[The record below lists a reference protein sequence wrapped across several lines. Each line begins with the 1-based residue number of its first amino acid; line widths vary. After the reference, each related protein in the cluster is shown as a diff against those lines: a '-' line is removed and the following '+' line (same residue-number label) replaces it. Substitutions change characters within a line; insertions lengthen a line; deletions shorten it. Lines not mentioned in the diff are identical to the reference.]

1 MVQTVDPL
9 EHEGN
14 ERIDMKTTLRSELT
28 CPSCIQKIKRQVS
41 QVPDVSNVVV
51 HFATGRIEVDH
62 ADRPDI
68 ASDLLAAVRKAGYE
82 AEVSL

>member
-1 MVQTVDPL
+1 
-9 EHEGN
+9 
-14 ERIDMKTTLRSELT
+14 MKTILRSELT

-41 QVPDVSNVVV
+41 EVADVSNVTV

-68 ASDLLAAVRKAGYE
+68 ADDLLAAVRKAGYE
-82 AEVSL
+82 ASVSAF